1 MKFSD
6 NLPVDFCIY
15 VLKDTCLFNYS
26 LLCHK
31 RNYKD
36 ENKFI
41 FNLCKDVSLQ
51 CPPHIYVNCRYRAF
65 LLVVVVFVPSSRGKP
80 HLSARPSIL
89 FVSK

>member
-1 MKFSD
+1 MKSMD

-26 LLCHK
+26 LLSHK

-41 FNLCKDVSLQ
+41 FNLCKDISLQ
-51 CPPHIYVNCRYRAF
+51 CPPIYM
-65 LLVVVVFVPSSRGKP
+65 
-80 HLSARPSIL
+80 
-89 FVSK
+89 